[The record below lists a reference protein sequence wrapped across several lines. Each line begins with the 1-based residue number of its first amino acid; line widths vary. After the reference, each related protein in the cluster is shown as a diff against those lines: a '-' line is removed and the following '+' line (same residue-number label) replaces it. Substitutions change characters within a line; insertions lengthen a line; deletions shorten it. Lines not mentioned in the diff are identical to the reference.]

1 MNRIAT
7 ILLLA
12 VGFML
17 SGCDTQEY
25 PDPKESGRK
34 EILIYCGMTMI
45 RPILEL
51 AAQFEQRES
60 CNVKLT
66 YGGSNHLLHSIE
78 VNQIGDLF
86 FPGKDSYIHTL
97 RQSGVVTESVP
108 LGYNQAALF
117 VQRGNPKNL
126 SSDLSN
132 LTDTRLHVVIG
143 NDSSGSIGRETRRI
157 LEQAGL
163 YQEVIDNALYMT
175 TDSKGLVKAIKN
187 KEADLVVNWQA
198 VLFLDDNQKFMSPL
212 PLPPAYVEKQPLVMG
227 LLRFSHEQ
235 DLARAFMVLAASP
248 TGQNV
253 FKRYGFR
260 D

>member
-1 MNRIAT
+1 MNRFLL

-12 VGFML
+12 FGLQVA
-17 SGCDTQEY
+17 GCDSQQY
-25 PDPKESGRK
+25 PATKDTGRK

-45 RPILEL
+45 KPIMEL
-51 AAQFEQRES
+51 VASFEAQEK

-78 VNQIGDLF
+78 TNQIGDLF
-86 FPGKDSYIHTL
+86 FPGKESYVNTL
-97 RQSGVVTESVP
+97 SQSGVVTDSVT

-117 VQRGNPKNL
+117 VQTGNPKNL
-126 SSDLSN
+126 TSTLSN
-132 LTDTRLHVVIG
+132 LIDEHLHVVIG

-157 LEQAGL
+157 LEKAGIF
-163 YQEVIDNALYMT
+163 QEVVDNALYLT

-198 VLFLDDNQKFMSPL
+198 VLYLDDNRKFMTLL
-212 PLPPAYVEKQPLVMG
+212 PLPPVYVEKQPLVMG
-227 LLRFSHEQ
+227 LLKFSR
-235 DLARAFMVLAASP
+235 DKALARSFMRLAASP
-248 TGQNV
+248 AGQDV